1 MCLCLRLTSIAT
13 LLIGLQL
20 FAPKL
25 IDAQGKLSSL
35 DQSSSNS
42 SVVASS
48 GGTSQGLKQANLS
61 SFNGEFNPPDNGGP
75 DNTRGS
81 GTR

>member
-25 IDAQGKLSSL
+25 IDAQGELSSL
-35 DQSSSNS
+35 TSSSS
-42 SVVASS
+42 AVASS
-48 GGTSQGLKQANLS
+48 GSTFQGSNQANLS
-61 SFNGEFNPPDNGGP
+61 SFSKEFNPPDNGGP

>member
-1 MCLCLRLTSIAT
+1 MCSYLSVTSIAT

-25 IDAQGKLSSL
+25 IDASGNLSSL
-35 DQSSSNS
+35 TLSSSNS
-42 SVVASS
+42 SVIASS
-48 GGTSQGLKQANLS
+48 DSTAPTFNQANLT
-61 SFNGEFNPPDNGGP
+61 SFSKEFDPPDNGGP

>member
-25 IDAQGKLSSL
+25 IDAQGELGSL
-35 DQSSSNS
+35 TSSSSNS

-48 GGTSQGLKQANLS
+48 GSRVQGSNQANLS
-61 SFNGEFNPPDNGGP
+61 SFSKEFDPPDNGGP

>member
-1 MCLCLRLTSIAT
+1 MCLCLRLSSIAT

-25 IDAQGKLSSL
+25 IDAQVKLSSL
-35 DQSSSNS
+35 TSSSSNS

-48 GGTSQGLKQANLS
+48 ESTLQGLKQDNLS
-61 SFNGEFNPPDNGGP
+61 SFSKEFDPPDNGGP

>member
-25 IDAQGKLSSL
+25 IDDQGELSSL
-35 DQSSSNS
+35 TSSSSNS

-48 GGTSQGLKQANLS
+48 GSTLQALKRPNLS
-61 SFNGEFNPPDNGGP
+61 SLNGEFNPPDNGGP